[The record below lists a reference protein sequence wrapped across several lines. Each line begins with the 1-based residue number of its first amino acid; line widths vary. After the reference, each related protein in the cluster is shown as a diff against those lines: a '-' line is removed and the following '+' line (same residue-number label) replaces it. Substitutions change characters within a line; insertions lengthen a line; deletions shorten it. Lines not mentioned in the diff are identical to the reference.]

1 MHPKKATKDYL
12 SHGGGIYSQAKI
24 TDKEQEA
31 SLGMRANND
40 PSEGNVATFTDVL
53 RYGGR
58 INLMNAAGIGQIR
71 CNKDTK
77 RDLASLVSGRNSKK
91 ATQPPELGL
100 FHQLQEKLQNSL
112 LAVSKKR
119 AGFARSN
126 FKESLVRQRACRAR
140 KNQHF
145 WRTRW

>member
-1 MHPKKATKDYL
+1 M
-12 SHGGGIYSQAKI
+12 
-24 TDKEQEA
+24 
-31 SLGMRANND
+31 GMRANNN
-40 PSEGNVATFTDVL
+40 PSEGNFATFSDVL

-58 INLMNAAGIGQIR
+58 IDLMNAAGIGQMR
-71 CNKDTK
+71 YNKDMK
-77 RDLASLVSGRNSKK
+77 RDLTSLVSGRNSKK

-112 LAVSKKR
+112 LAVSKKH

-126 FKESLVRQRACRAR
+126 FKESLVRQRACRAM
-140 KNQHF
+140 KKKHF